1 MTRTPSSSRLGATND
16 PAFKPEA
23 PGWIGPRVR
32 EARHRRGLSQADV
45 AAATG
50 ISESFIRLL
59 ERGRTD
65 ISLSR
70 LLAVCGAVGLAPS
83 DLIRDAYSSVIQV
96 ARRQDRIEAPGR
108 EAGIRLQL
116 LFPAGESAL
125 EPALFELEPGVAMQ
139 KALLHRGREFVFVLE
154 GEVRLEVGAATVDL
168 SPGDASDYQSSI
180 PHRFSNL
187 SLSDKAVFVIVDAG

>member
-1 MTRTPSSSRLGATND
+1 MTRMHPEQRLGTTAD
-16 PAFKPEA
+16 SSFRPEA
-23 PGWIGPRVR
+23 PGWVGPRVR

-70 LLAVCGAVGLAPS
+70 LLAVCSAVGVAPS
-83 DLIRDAYSSVIQV
+83 ELIRDAYSSVIQV
-96 ARRQDRIEAPGR
+96 ARREDRIDAPGR
-108 EAGIRLQL
+108 ESGVQLKL

-154 GEVRLEVGAATVDL
+154 GQVRLEVGAATVDL
-168 SPGDASDYQSSI
+168 APGDASDYQSSI

-187 SLSDKAVFVIVDAG
+187 SSRIQAVFLIVDAG

>member
-1 MTRTPSSSRLGATND
+1 MTPPGQRNRLGSTSD
-16 PAFKPEA
+16 SSFRPEA
-23 PGWIGPRVR
+23 PGWVGPRIR

-50 ISESFIRLL
+50 ISESFIRLV

-70 LLAVCGAVGLAPS
+70 LLAVCSAVGLAPGE
-83 DLIRDAYSSVIQV
+83 LVRDGYSSVIQV
-96 ARRQDRIEAPGR
+96 ARREQRTDAPGR
-108 EAGIRLQL
+108 ETGVRLKL

-125 EPALFELEPGVAMQ
+125 EPALFELEPGIAMQ

-154 GEVRLEVGAATVDL
+154 GQIRLEVGAATVDL
-168 SPGDASDYQSSI
+168 ALGDAADYQSSI

-187 SLSDKAVFVIVDAG
+187 SSMEAAVFLIADAG

>member
-1 MTRTPSSSRLGATND
+1 MAQPRPKARLGTTEAS
-16 PAFKPEA
+16 PFRPEA
-23 PGWIGPRVR
+23 PGWVGPRIR

-65 ISLSR
+65 IALSR
-70 LLAVCGAVGLAPS
+70 LIAVCGAVGLAPAE
-83 DLIRDAYSSVIQV
+83 LIRDAYSSVIQV
-96 ARRQDRIEAPGR
+96 ARREERIDAAAR
-108 EAGIRLQL
+108 ETGVRLQL

-125 EPALFELEPGVAMQ
+125 EPAVFELEPGVAMQ
-139 KALLHRGREFVFVLE
+139 KPLLHRGREFVFVLE

-168 SPGDASDYQSSI
+168 ARGDASDYQSSI
-180 PHRFSNL
+180 PHRFTNL
-187 SLSDKAVFVIVDAG
+187 SVTDRAAFLILDAG

>member
-1 MTRTPSSSRLGATND
+1 MTPTGRRDRLGTTSES
-16 PAFKPEA
+16 PFRPEA
-23 PGWIGPRVR
+23 PGWVGPRIR

-70 LLAVCGAVGLAPS
+70 LLAVCSAVGLAPS
-83 DLIRDAYSSVIQV
+83 ELVRDAYSSVIQV
-96 ARRQDRIEAPGR
+96 ARREDRTDAPGR
-108 EAGIRLQL
+108 ETGVRLKL

-125 EPALFELEPGVAMQ
+125 EPALFELEPGIAMQ
-139 KALLHRGREFVFVLE
+139 KALLHRGREFVFVLD
-154 GEVRLEVGAATVDL
+154 GQIRLEVGAATVDL
-168 SPGDASDYQSSI
+168 ATGDAADYQSSI

-187 SLSDKAVFVIVDAG
+187 SSAGTALFLIVDAG